1 MEGET
6 GTLALDRDY
15 RLTLETADGVDAIDA
30 EPPLPAWGERP
41 WHAVQDSVRALE
53 AHAVDVLQ
61 GRADLQPSGVHNLED
76 AGRHPQP
83 RIRSA
88 RSGQGGSTSPRCC
101 GRAEMQCACA
111 GPLRGGLP
119 DRDRTTRS
127 RGGGG
132 DGGG

>member
-1 MEGET
+1 VEGET

-61 GRADLQPSGVHNLED
+61 GRADLQPSGVHNLETL
-76 AGRHPQP
+76 AVTLAA
-83 RIRSA
+83 IRSA
-88 RSGQGGSTSPRCC
+88 RSGQ
-101 GRAEMQCACA
+101 AVDVAA
-111 GPLRGGLP
+111 LLREG
-119 DRDRTTRS
+119 
-127 RGGGG
+127 
-132 DGGG
+132 